1 MSGFR
6 TSRELATFVDVDLC
20 ESTEEQLCRCNLGG
34 EVQHQMAQRRI
45 VIDFD
50 LPSDERQVS
59 EQSLVSRVRAFGE
72 DLFREFSRNE
82 QAVLTLGEVD
92 SAINQLS
99 LTLSSNKHEGSVKRF
114 INKQLVRHNLAGIAH
129 ISKVEPDP

>member
-1 MSGFR
+1 
-6 TSRELATFVDVDLC
+6 
-20 ESTEEQLCRCNLGG
+20 
-34 EVQHQMAQRRI
+34 MAQCRI

-50 LPSDERQVS
+50 FPSDERQVS

-92 SAINQLS
+92 SAVDQLS
-99 LTLSSNKHEGSVKRF
+99 LTLSSNKHAGSVMRF
-114 INKQLVRHNLAGIAH
+114 INKTACSPQLGGSLL
-129 ISKVEPDP
+129 SKLSRN